1 MQFLKTLF
9 WVIFAVIVVVF
20 SLRNWA
26 PVSINL
32 WSGFML
38 DVKLPVLLIIGMLI
52 GFLPT
57 YAVHRTRMWRMK
69 RRLDTVE
76 RNAAFAASPAATAA
90 PAIPDSAPV
99 APSSP
104 THPLDI

>member
-1 MQFLKTLF
+1 MPLVDKRAMHFLKTLF
-9 WVIFAVIVVVF
+9 WVIFTVIAVIF
-20 SLRNWA
+20 SLRNWV

-32 WSGFML
+32 WSGLTL
-38 DVKLPVLLIIGMLI
+38 DVKLPVLIIIGMLF

-76 RNAAFAASPAATAA
+76 RNTA
-90 PAIPDSAPV
+90 ITAPV
-99 APSSP
+99 ETAPIP
-104 THPLDI
+104 QPAMPLDL